1 MIPAQHRTPGPGV
14 EVLQGKEWPMNFINI
29 IQKSLSSRSS
39 TSNELDMEG
48 VAFLV
53 DKVAEELTKVK

>member
-1 MIPAQHRTPGPGV
+1 MIPAQHRTPGPAV

-39 TSNELDMEG
+39 TSNELDMDG